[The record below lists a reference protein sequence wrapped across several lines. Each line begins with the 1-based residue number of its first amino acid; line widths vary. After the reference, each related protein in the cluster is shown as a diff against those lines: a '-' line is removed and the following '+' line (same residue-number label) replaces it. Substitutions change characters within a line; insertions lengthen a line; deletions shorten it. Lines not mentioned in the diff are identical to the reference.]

1 MFLDKVVNFKDFST
15 PNKEIKYLSRTSTE
29 FKDFSRQLLKLKTFS
44 RLYEPCYYI
53 VIVVCSNF
61 QTKNPAA
68 YHDSFF
74 INPFQFLSRQSWKTL
89 FWFSIS

>member
-15 PNKEIKYLSRTSTE
+15 PNKEIKYLSRTLTE
-29 FKDFSRQLLKLKTFS
+29 FKDFS

-61 QTKNPAA
+61 QTRNPAA

-89 FWFSIS
+89 LWFSIS